1 MNTMK
6 LYVVVLILLIGLS
19 NSYADWNLLTFNKDR
34 SVRIWVESSSIQRR
48 GDYVFAWII
57 YDRDIPA
64 NDGAMS
70 SKALN
75 QYDCEGRR
83 ARTWLQSFYSKS
95 MAGGERL
102 TSKTKDRCEVED
114 SLEIKLSNDCEK
126 PWLSIYERTT
136 GSDILHAL
144 CIGKGI

>member
-1 MNTMK
+1 MNLMK
-6 LYVVVLILLIGLS
+6 ICWVVFILSLGVS
-19 NSYADWNLLTFNKDR
+19 PSYADWNVLTFNKDR

-57 YDRDIPA
+57 YDRDTPA

-75 QYDCEGRR
+75 QYDCEEKR

-95 MAGGERL
+95 MAGGDRL
-102 TSKTKDRCEVED
+102 TLQNKR
-114 SLEIKLSNDCEK
+114 
-126 PWLSIYERTT
+126 
-136 GSDILHAL
+136 
-144 CIGKGI
+144 